1 MARREADLDKMT
13 GDERKAYKK
22 QLDALRIK
30 AFDKMRI
37 EHGRRM
43 GPATSTPILFEAIHR
58 ITRRRQGYRSDM
70 EYLLMF
76 LEHRS
81 TPRTTAQPRFQ
92 QPFKPMKLPSTTRRA
107 FERAAEH
114 QCDLY
119 TPDGVG
125 NGAERT
131 HGFGRGS

>member
-1 MARREADLDKMT
+1 MTRREANLDKMT
-13 GDERKAYKK
+13 GDERKAYKSR
-22 QLDALRIK
+22 LNALRIK
-30 AFDKMRI
+30 ALDKMRI
-37 EHGRRM
+37 KHGRHM
-43 GPATSTPILFEAIHR
+43 GPTTSTPTLFEAIHR

-76 LEHRS
+76 LEYRP
-81 TPRTTAQPRFQ
+81 TRRTTALPRNPR
-92 QPFKPMKLPSTTRRA
+92 PFKQLELPASTRRA
-107 FERAAEH
+107 FERASNH